1 MQGIQKVVRRLSL
14 EGEMSEMQSL
24 AERYQNVVL
33 NADAES
39 PVIYTDTIEVRMSEN
54 FTISDFSVSLCVC
67 VCVRACVRVQ
77 LVLDIGYMVVCCLV
91 PFPPFNFIFVL
102 S

>member
-39 PVIYTDTIEVRMSEN
+39 PVIYTDTIEVCQK
-54 FTISDFSVSLCVC
+54 ISQLVTFLSLSVCVC
-67 VCVRACVRVQ
+67 ACVRACVCAC
-77 LVLDIGYMVVCCLV
+77 VC
-91 PFPPFNFIFVL
+91 NWYWT
-102 S
+102 